1 MMNSRLGYL
10 CVACLLGL
18 LQACGGGDSQAPSQA
33 TDNNEMPAEMPR
45 TVAPPGAAVFFITP
59 GNGDV
64 VSSPLALKFGISGMA
79 VVPAGDST
87 PSSGHHHLLVNAQ
100 LTDLEAP
107 VPKDDAHRHFGKG
120 QTETTLEL
128 PPGEHVLQLVMGD
141 ANHVPHDPP
150 IMSKPI
156 TVTVE

>member
-1 MMNSRLGYL
+1 MMNSRFGYFCL
-10 CVACLLGL
+10 ACLLSL
-18 LQACGGGDSQAPSQA
+18 LQACGGGDSQAPAQSNAEQ
-33 TDNNEMPAEMPR
+33 EMPAAMPR
-45 TVAPPGAAVFFITP
+45 TAAPPGAVVFFITP
-59 GNGDV
+59 GDGDV
-64 VSSPLALKFGISGMA
+64 VSSPLTLKFGISGMA
-79 VVPAGDST
+79 VVPAGDAT
-87 PSSGHHHLLVNAQ
+87 PSSGHHHLLVNSQ
-100 LTDLEAP
+100 LTDLETP